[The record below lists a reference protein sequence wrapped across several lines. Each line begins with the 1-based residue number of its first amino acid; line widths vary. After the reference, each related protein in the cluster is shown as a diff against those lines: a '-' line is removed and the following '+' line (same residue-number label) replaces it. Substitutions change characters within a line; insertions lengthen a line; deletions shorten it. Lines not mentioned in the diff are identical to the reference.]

1 MDGAVKSS
9 WETQKNTQ
17 NQSSIEPE
25 PGFWVF
31 HILNFVLL
39 ILQAAILFQHSPRS
53 R

>member
-31 HILNFVLL
+31 HYTKFCITDFTGS
-39 ILQAAILFQHSPRS
+39 HSLPAQPA
-53 R
+53 